1 MGWGH
6 SSVQQTFAFAA
17 LARVK
22 HLVLFHHDPGYTDDD
37 LDRLIGRAVAAAK
50 PGFLVTP
57 ACEGATFEL
66 PSRGAALP

>member
-1 MGWGH
+1 MHVPGH
-6 SSVQQTFAFAA
+6 
-17 LARVK
+17 
-22 HLVLFHHDPGYTDDD
+22 TDDD